1 MAVILIG
8 MIFGLVCVA
17 GTVVTADPS
26 IAQMLVVYAVAGNL
40 GCALQ
45 VALSWRATQRPPTQP
60 IA

>member
-26 IAQMLVVYAVAGNL
+26 LAQMFIIYAVAGNL
-40 GCALQ
+40 GCAMQ
-45 VALSWRATQRPPTQP
+45 FMLSCYADRQQTPTP
-60 IA
+60 FA

>member
-17 GTVVTADPS
+17 GTLVTADPS
-26 IAQMLVVYAVAGNL
+26 MAQMLVVYAVAGNL

-45 VALSWRATQRPPTQP
+45 FMLVWANSRHNAATP